1 MNILWIEDFGGLQA
15 GKNILNQMFGELLSF
30 EAWDNDLFSLKTKPA
45 DLNEFC
51 TQQKSLHTIY
61 LCRNYF
67 DYAEFKENNA
77 ILNEIDAIIID
88 VRLDNGEHVDL
99 DKNIP
104 ESYTDKSKFHE
115 NGGFYIFNDLIH
127 SGVPS
132 ERMCFMT
139 GEKNSIDDF
148 KEKCS
153 SIYIPEVKAF
163 EKKDPEYEKL
173 RGWIKN
179 QESDYVKLRRGII
192 EACQYVKTLTNNELP
207 FNKVINKPDKKF
219 DFADIVDY
227 INVLESFLPLQEP
240 TDKFTLYKLFIRT
253 LTHEWEATNP
263 KQFTGEHDEFY
274 AFSSIMKITRNWIAH
289 NSTAIFN
296 HLNEQDVAYLFICN
310 MRAIFNLGHK
320 VKNYEEILF
329 PLFSYTGVDFD
340 MNKIPFVENYIKL
353 FNELSKNKEHNHVDE
368 ILNALQNDK
377 QKINDKGSEFFI
389 IGLYQLFWFLTS
401 SEENTINHVAQEN
414 SSTQNQVII
423 SRDYSFKTF
432 NYQKTEFLKSFS
444 QHIYSRSFPVA
455 N

>member
-67 DYAEFKENNA
+67 DYAEFKENHA
-77 ILNEIDAIIID
+77 ILNEIDAVIID

-99 DKNIP
+99 DKDIP

-127 SGVPS
+127 SGVSS

-163 EKKDPEYEKL
+163 EKKDPEYDNL
-173 RGWIKN
+173 RIWIKN
-179 QESDYVKLRRGII
+179 QESDYIKLRRGII
-192 EACQYVKTLTNNELP
+192 EGCQHVKTLTNNELP

-253 LTHEWEATNP
+253 LTHEWEAADP
-263 KQFTGEHDEFY
+263 KQLFNTNKRDEFY
-274 AFSSIMKITRNWIAH
+274 AFASIMKITRNWIAH

-296 HLNEQDVAYLFICN
+296 NLNEQDVAYLFICN

-320 VKNYEEILF
+320 IKDYEAILF
-329 PLFSYTGVDFD
+329 PLLSY
-340 MNKIPFVENYIKL
+340 NAQNISIQLQENIPLVQNYIKY
-353 FNELSKNKEHNHVDE
+353 FKELSINKSHNH
-368 ILNALQNDK
+368 QYFG
-377 QKINDKGSEFFI
+377 QF
-389 IGLYQLFWFLTS
+389 
-401 SEENTINHVAQEN
+401 
-414 SSTQNQVII
+414 
-423 SRDYSFKTF
+423 
-432 NYQKTEFLKSFS
+432 
-444 QHIYSRSFPVA
+444 
-455 N
+455 